1 MLATRQFRASVA
13 DAKRPWTFYALATLF
28 GAYLL
33 FLYGPM
39 LVVYLLS
46 FQGPNGGVTF
56 PMVGVSTVWFE
67 DILRPGQM
75 ANIPVSFERS
85 IALATVVSLTTVV
98 VSVAA
103 GLGFRRRFPGSG
115 LLFYLAVASLVMPSL
130 LVGFGIGLGFKV
142 LGLKADLFTSAL
154 GAQLTWTLPFG
165 LFAMFAVVNRFDRSY
180 EEAASDLGASA
191 SQRLRHV
198 TLPILLPGIIGVG
211 MGAFTLSYDEYARTT
226 LAIGS
231 RNTLPLEIYALI
243 SSATSPTLFAI
254 GTVTTTVSFCA
265 IGVTLVVIFR
275 LQRRRNRG
283 DRPAPVEGF

>member
-1 MLATRQFRASVA
+1 MLATRQFRAASA
-13 DAKRPWTFYALATLF
+13 DGKRPWTYYVLAGLF

-39 LVVYLLS
+39 LVMYGLS

-75 ANIPVSFERS
+75 ANIPVAFQRS
-85 IALATVVSLTTVV
+85 IALASIVSLITVI
-98 VSVAA
+98 VSVMA

-115 LLFYLAVASLVMPSL
+115 FLFYLAVASLVMPSL
-130 LVGFGIGLGFKV
+130 LVGVGIGLGFQV
-142 LGLKADLFTSAL
+142 LALPPGLFTSAL

-165 LFAMFAVVNRFDRSY
+165 LFAMFAVVNRFNRSW
-180 EEAASDLGASA
+180 EEAATDLGANA
-191 SQRLRHV
+191 WQRLRHV
-198 TLPILLPGIIGVG
+198 TIPILLPGIIGVA

-226 LAIGS
+226 LTIGPK
-231 RNTLPLEIYALI
+231 NTLPLEIYALI

-254 GTVTTTVSFCA
+254 GTLTTGVSFLA
-265 IGVTLVVIFR
+265 IIVSLLLV
-275 LQRRRNRG
+275 
-283 DRPAPVEGF
+283 

>member
-1 MLATRQFRASVA
+1 MMVGGQSYRGGVGRG
-13 DAKRPWTFYALATLF
+13 RPWTFYALALLF
-28 GAYLL
+28 GTFLL

-39 LVVYLLS
+39 LVIYLLS

-56 PMVGVSTVWFE
+56 PMVGTSVVWFE
-67 DILRPGQM
+67 DIVKPGQM
-75 ANIPVSFERS
+75 ANIPVSFGRS
-85 IALATVVSLTTVV
+85 VALAAVVSLVTVV
-98 VSVAA
+98 ISVAA

-130 LVGFGIGLGFKV
+130 LVGFGIGLEFKA
-142 LGLKADLFTSAL
+142 LGLKTSLFTSAL

-165 LFAMFAVVNRFDRSY
+165 LFAMFAVVNRFNCAY

-191 SQRLRHV
+191 WQRLVNV

-226 LAIGS
+226 LVIGD

-254 GTVTTTVSFCA
+254 GTVTTGVSFVI
-265 IGVTLVVIFR
+265 IGFTLWRIYR
-275 LQRRRNRG
+275 MQARRTAA
-283 DRPAPVEGF
+283 RPVP

>member
-1 MLATRQFRASVA
+1 MMVGGQSYRGGVGRG
-13 DAKRPWTFYALATLF
+13 RPWTFYALALLF
-28 GAYLL
+28 GTFLL

-39 LVVYLLS
+39 LVIYLLS

-56 PMVGVSTVWFE
+56 PMVGTSVVWFE
-67 DILRPGQM
+67 DIVKPGQM
-75 ANIPVSFERS
+75 ANIPVSFGRS
-85 IALATVVSLTTVV
+85 VALAAVVSLVTVV
-98 VSVAA
+98 ISVAA

-130 LVGFGIGLGFKV
+130 LVGFGIGLEFKA
-142 LGLKADLFTSAL
+142 LGLKTSLFTSAL

-165 LFAMFAVVNRFDRSY
+165 LFAMFAVVNRFNRAY

-191 SQRLRHV
+191 WQRLVNV

-226 LAIGS
+226 LVIGD

-254 GTVTTTVSFCA
+254 GTVTTGVSFVI
-265 IGVTLVVIFR
+265 IGFTLWRIYR
-275 LQRRRNRG
+275 MQARRTAA
-283 DRPAPVEGF
+283 RPVP